1 MYREPVEPG
10 ESLIVRIQAPDVTFT
25 TLYPQVKIYDS
36 TNTLVATVNL
46 THITNGLYTGS
57 WTATTEGKYYT
68 QGLFYSDAGYTTLA
82 DVIQPDSDSIDV
94 CHYKF
99 RPSFGGGGGTEVVV
113 KSFTDEEL
121 KKVAQEVYMKIYPE
135 LIKEIKVNVTLDDRK
150 LNLLKNEIVD
160 RINKVLISLPQ
171 DIDYKKIFEFQKQIT
186 DSSNKK
192 ISQTILGS
200 SSKDELQKL
209 ISRLSDVFILKQGLA
224 DLVSASKNLGESK
237 EELENIS
244 QLAKLLKELD
254 NKLVNKDKL
263 DDKRIKYLVKMIQ
276 NIKLNTNEENEDLK
290 NGLSYLLNGL
300 NPEHDEI

>member
-1 MYREPVEPG
+1 
-10 ESLIVRIQAPDVTFT
+10 
-25 TLYPQVKIYDS
+25 
-36 TNTLVATVNL
+36 
-46 THITNGLYTGS
+46 
-57 WTATTEGKYYT
+57 
-68 QGLFYSDAGYTTLA
+68 
-82 DVIQPDSDSIDV
+82 
-94 CHYKF
+94 
-99 RPSFGGGGGTEVVV
+99 
-113 KSFTDEEL
+113 L